1 VRCTGR
7 GRTGQGRCRLL
18 STRRSCRARQG
29 ATTTVGVKGK
39 IWENSWTGSLPP
51 AYLPLPLGEPM
62 PTFPRP
68 SAVEPFAHDGSE
80 VGVLLCHG
88 FTGSPASLR
97 PWADRLAAEG
107 FSVRLPLLPGHG
119 THWQELNGT
128 TFDHWF
134 GAVESVLAQLR
145 ERCRTVV
152 VGGLSMGG
160 ALALR
165 LAQLHPDAIAGLV
178 LVNPAV
184 MSLRKEMALVPILKH
199 LLPSLRGITDDIA
212 KPGVTEL
219 GYNRTP
225 LKAVDALRK
234 GWAATRADLAQV
246 TVPVLL
252 LHSRVDHVVESANSA
267 LILDRISSTDVT
279 EIVLEKSFH
288 VATLDHDAPLIFDE
302 SVSFIHRMSGK
313 SA

>member
-1 VRCTGR
+1 
-7 GRTGQGRCRLL
+7 
-18 STRRSCRARQG
+18 
-29 ATTTVGVKGK
+29 VKGK
-39 IWENSWTGSLPP
+39 IWENGWTGSLPP

-212 KPGVTEL
+212 KPGV
-219 GYNRTP
+219 
-225 LKAVDALRK
+225 
-234 GWAATRADLAQV
+234 RADLAQV